1 MEDGVDL
8 EGERERRRH
17 GGQVEWGVE
26 EKRMGGGGRG
36 GWPGEPV
43 LGLVAPRRMARL
55 SRAKACGATQ
65 SCHVKPAGTRVPAW
79 QLSRAEAY
87 GVTL

>member
-1 MEDGVDL
+1 VDL

-36 GWPGEPV
+36 GWPDGPV
-43 LGLVAPRRMARL
+43 LGRVASRRMARL

-65 SCHVKPAGTRVPAW
+65 SCYIRPVGTRVPRLPAW
-79 QLSRAEAY
+79 QLSRAEPC